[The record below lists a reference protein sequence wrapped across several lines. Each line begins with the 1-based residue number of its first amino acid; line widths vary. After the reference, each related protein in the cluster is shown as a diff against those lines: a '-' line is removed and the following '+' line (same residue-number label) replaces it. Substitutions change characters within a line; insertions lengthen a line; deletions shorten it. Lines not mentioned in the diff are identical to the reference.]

1 MIYTQ
6 SSLNI
11 YNPYFSNY
19 TYLTEQESNMIES
32 FNTIPVIE
40 NSRLG
45 VNLVDY
51 NNIER
56 LLETTCYSV
65 NEIIDA
71 LIETNNLDSLTVAVD
86 DYKLILH
93 PEIIDEIS
101 NIVIKPL
108 SKNDP
113 AYIFTEACL
122 DKFMETMDESYIDYL
137 TTIHEYYKE
146 YGKELARKA
155 SETTKKALQKEF
167 DSYNVVQD
175 YYDDPT
181 NEDKKRKYQNADL
194 PLYFGKHALF
204 HRKKGFDINNP
215 YSKDKKERK
224 KIQKVIKKMY
234 KNAYTDAKAEFIVKH
249 HPNTRPTDKNAY
261 GRAFNTKMY
270 RGYGNGPSPSDTY
283 FYKDKDL
290 KEYLKNEHLV
300 HQGKSLTGKYN
311 KTPLKSEN
319 DSDLDEPIIQTSN
332 LPDLDE
338 ILDRKN
344 QSVKN
349 LENITDQI
357 NSIANMDI
365 SRQVKYLDKNFIAKQ
380 IQHLNNWA
388 RKMESKLNS
397 PEKRSIWQKIKAL
410 VYKAI
415 NKLTKL
421 LGADDKLTQLEL
433 DTAKTIGS
441 LKNR

>member
-11 YNPYFSNY
+11 YNPYSSNY

-40 NSRLG
+40 NTRLG
-45 VNLVDY
+45 LNLVDY
-51 NNIER
+51 SNIER

-93 PEIIDEIS
+93 PEIVNEMD

-108 SKNDP
+108 STNDP

-137 TTIHEYYKE
+137 TTIHEYYKD
-146 YGKELARKA
+146 YGKEIARKA
-155 SETTKKALQKEF
+155 SEDTKKALKQEY
-167 DSYNVVQD
+167 DSYNVAQD
-175 YYDDPT
+175 YDDDPT
-181 NEDKKRKYQNADL
+181 DKIKKEKYHNTHL
-194 PLYFGKHALF
+194 PMYFGKHALNYSYD
-204 HRKKGFDINNP
+204 KKKKFNNINNP
-215 YSKDKKERK
+215 YSKDKRERK
-224 KIQKVIKKMY
+224 KVQKAIKKMY
-234 KNAYTDAKAEFIVKH
+234 KDAYHSARYGANYDTTNKREI
-249 HPNTRPTDKNAY
+249 NTRVFRDY
-261 GRAFNTKMY
+261 
-270 RGYGNGPSPSDTY
+270 SDNSSLDP
-283 FYKDKDL
+283 K
-290 KEYLKNEHLV
+290 YLKHYLRNEHLV

-319 DSDLDEPIIQTSN
+319 DSDLDEPITQASN

-338 ILDRKN
+338 IFDKSD
-344 QSVKN
+344 QAVKK
-349 LENITDQI
+349 LEDLV
-357 NSIANMDI
+357 NMDT
-365 SRQVKYLDKNFIAKQ
+365 SRQANYLNKNFIAKQ

-410 VYKAI
+410 VFKAI

-421 LGADDKLTQLEL
+421 LGADDKLSQLEL
-433 DTAKTIGS
+433 DTARNVSS
-441 LKNR
+441 LL

>member
-6 SSLNI
+6 SNLNI
-11 YNPYFSNY
+11 YNPYSSNY

-32 FNTIPVIE
+32 FKTVPVIE
-40 NSRLG
+40 NTRLG
-45 VNLVDY
+45 LNLVDY
-51 NNIER
+51 SNIER

-93 PEIIDEIS
+93 PDIIDEIS

-108 SKNDP
+108 STNDP

-137 TTIHEYYKE
+137 TTIHEYYKD
-146 YGKELARKA
+146 YGKEIARKA
-155 SETTKKALQKEF
+155 SEDTKKALKQEY
-167 DSYNVVQD
+167 DDYNAAQD

-181 NEDKKRKYQNADL
+181 NETKKEKYRKANI
-194 PLYFGKHALF
+194 PMYFGKHALYYSSDK
-204 HRKKGFDINNP
+204 KKGSNNINNP
-215 YSKDKKERK
+215 YSNDKKERK
-224 KIQKVIKKMY
+224 KVQKAIKKMY
-234 KNAYTDAKAEFIVKH
+234 KDAYSSARFGARYGINGREI
-249 HPNTRPTDKNAY
+249 NTRLYRDYSNNSSLDPKNLKHY
-261 GRAFNTKMY
+261 L
-270 RGYGNGPSPSDTY
+270 RG
-283 FYKDKDL
+283 
-290 KEYLKNEHLV
+290 EHLI

-311 KTPLKSEN
+311 NTVLKSKN
-319 DSDLDEPIIQTSN
+319 DSDLDEPIPQTSN
-332 LPDLDE
+332 LPNLDE

-344 QSVKN
+344 QSIKD
-349 LENITDQI
+349 LDNITDQI

-365 SRQVKYLDKNFIAKQ
+365 SRQVKYMDKNFIAKQ

-388 RKMESKLNS
+388 RKMESKLDS

-421 LGADDKLTQLEL
+421 LGADDKMTQLEL
-433 DTAKTIGS
+433 DTARNVSS
-441 LKNR
+441 LL